1 MREGV
6 EKRLWHL
13 EKRHDKEQFVKRKR
27 SEDYGTL
34 EEVFDKPTLMTIY
47 GMLNTGALKGLYGIL
62 NTGKEARV
70 YLGELPDGGEVAVKI
85 YLTTSSEFKKGML
98 IYIEGDPRFTRVRK
112 DTRSLVYT
120 WAMKEY
126 RNLLAAFYAG
136 VRVPKPMKVEK
147 NVLLMEF
154 IGKDGSPAPLLR
166 ETHGEDM
173 HQIYKTLMR
182 YVRAMYRKAHLV
194 HGDLSEYNVMI
205 YKGKPV
211 VFDLS
216 QAVLTAHPRAK
227 EYLQRDLSNLERYF
241 GNLGVEVKPLD
252 EAYKWV
258 TGGREE

>member
-1 MREGV
+1 MREVV
-6 EKRLWHL
+6 ERRLWRL

-27 SEDYGTL
+27 SEDYVTL

-47 GMLNTGALKGLYGIL
+47 RMLNTGALRGLYGIL

-70 YLGELPDGGEVAVKI
+70 YLGELPDGSEVAVKI

-98 IYIEGDPRFTRVRK
+98 MYIEGDPRFTRVRK

-136 VRVPKPMKVEK
+136 VKVPKPMKVEK

-166 ETHGEDM
+166 ETHAEDM
-173 HQIYKTLMR
+173 HQIYRTLMK
-182 YVRAMYRKAHLV
+182 YVRAMYRKAQLV
-194 HGDLSEYNVMI
+194 RVFSVSRIIH
-205 YKGKPV
+205 PV

-241 GNLGVEVKPLD
+241 GNLGVEVKPMD
-252 EAYKWV
+252 KAYEWV
-258 TGGREE
+258 TGGKE